1 LNWINYSEVMIKLG
15 KWIGGG
21 LGFTLGGPLGALAG
35 FMVGSLFDEADNVLP
50 NSSQYTENHVLTTR
64 GDYLFSLLV
73 LVTAVLK
80 ADGKILKSEL
90 EYVKRFLRQNF
101 GDEGA
106 KEALGILH
114 NLSTQNIPVTEVCQ
128 QIRQYMDYSSR
139 LQLIHFLFG
148 IAAADGLVN
157 PDEIKLVEVIA
168 INLGVS
174 KNDYTSIESMF
185 VPKTDWAYDVLEI
198 KNVAS
203 EEEVKK
209 AYRKMAL
216 KYHPDKVSYLGED
229 VQKAANAKFQKLNE
243 AYRLICKERNIN

>member
-1 LNWINYSEVMIKLG
+1 MAKFG

-21 LGFTLGGPLGALAG
+21 LGFIFGGGPLGALAG
-35 FMVGSLFDEADNVLP
+35 FALGSLLDESDTIFDNQTP
-50 NSSQYTENHVLTTR
+50 SSDAQALTTQ

-90 EYVKRFLRQNF
+90 DYVKEFLRRNF

-106 KEALGILH
+106 RQALRILH
-114 NLSTQNIPVTEVCQ
+114 DLSTQNIPVTEVCL
-128 QIRQYMDYSSR
+128 QIKQYMDYSSR

-148 IAAADGLVN
+148 IAAADGLVH
-157 PDEIKLVEVIA
+157 PSELSLVQQIA
-168 INLGVS
+168 LTLGIS
-174 KNDYTSIESMF
+174 RNDYNSIEAMF

-198 KNVAS
+198 KNVAT
-203 EEEVKK
+203 EEEIKK
-209 AYRKMAL
+209 AYRKMAV

-229 VQKAANAKFQKLNE
+229 VQKAANEKFQKLNE
-243 AYRLICKERNIN
+243 AYQVICKERNIN